1 MAAFMMLA
9 ACNNASKKSETTAAA
24 EQAPTQDTIVYEH
37 EYLVKVGDMAPDFT
51 LKYTDGSE
59 FTLSALRGKVVMLQ
73 FTASW
78 CGICRGEM
86 PHIESRIWQP
96 HKDNADF
103 VLVGV
108 DREEPREVVEEYTCM
123 VDLAKF
129 FLEFT
134 VDESCGKCAPCRIGT
149 VRLLEILT
157 KITEGNGEMEDLDKL
172 EELANYIKSASLCG
186 LGQTAPNPVLSTLA
200 NFRDEYIAHIV
211 DKKCPAGVCKNLMTY
226 KIDQEKCIGCGMCM
240 RQCPA
245 DAIYKTDYVA
255 PGHKLPSLAIDA
267 SKCVKCGACMTGCKK
282 INAIYKD

>member
-1 MAAFMMLA
+1 MKKLTFLMAALVMLA
-9 ACNNASKKSETTAAA
+9 ACNNTSKKSETTAAA

-108 DREEPREVVEEYTCM
+108 DREEPREVVEEYTAQLGTTYPM
-123 VDLAKF
+123 LLDEKGDVFASYALRKSGITRNVLIDRDGRIVKLTRRFVEPEFNDLVA
-129 FLEFT
+129 T
-134 VDESCGKCAPCRIGT
+134 IDS
-149 VRLLEILT
+149 LL
-157 KITEGNGEMEDLDKL
+157 
-172 EELANYIKSASLCG
+172 
-186 LGQTAPNPVLSTLA
+186 
-200 NFRDEYIAHIV
+200 
-211 DKKCPAGVCKNLMTY
+211 
-226 KIDQEKCIGCGMCM
+226 
-240 RQCPA
+240 
-245 DAIYKTDYVA
+245 
-255 PGHKLPSLAIDA
+255 
-267 SKCVKCGACMTGCKK
+267 SK
-282 INAIYKD
+282 